1 MPMLFSNQATC
12 DAVNAGTSLSRQAL
26 PTTLPELSS
35 TALTGRGARAE
46 SGHDDGIHCHVRWP
60 RTRLLLC
67 GLLGSLLQGVSTLT
81 LLSEPWCNDLWNLRS
96 SIRDGHLV
104 QTSWAGLIDRR
115 GEPVLGSAVDERL
128 ALAPVR
134 TPQQAIECSLV
145 LASLTL
151 CLLLVV
157 RPQPHIEH

>member
-1 MPMLFSNQATC
+1 MLFSNQAIC
-12 DAVNAGTSLSRQAL
+12 DAVNACSSLLHQAL

-104 QTSWAGLIDRR
+104 QTSWAIRPKR
-115 GEPVLGSAVDERL
+115 EAVLGSAVDERL